1 MDLVF
6 EWDPRKDQANLEKHR
21 ITFSEATSVFAHPL
35 ARIFADEGHS
45 ADQQREIIIGHSQ
58 AKRLLLVS
66 FTEAAEGRVS
76 GSLAPG
82 AQPGGNSTI
91 MKNTSRP
98 EAKTSRSNGLQ
109 PEYRFDYTKAKP
121 NRFANRVRPGSVAVL
136 LDPDVAQVFQNAESV
151 NTVLRALLS
160 AMPGRRSRVR
170 R

>member
-1 MDLVF
+1 MVLVF

-21 ITFSEATSVFAHPL
+21 IAFSEATSVSAIHWRGFLRTKITPPTSS
-35 ARIFADEGHS
+35 ARSSS
-45 ADQQREIIIGHSQ
+45 ATRGRNGSCWCVSQ
-58 AKRLLLVS
+58 SQKLV
-66 FTEAAEGRVS
+66 GS
-76 GSLAPG
+76 GLSAPA

-91 MKNTSRP
+91 MKSRTRP

-121 NRFANRVRPGSVAVL
+121 NRFANRVRPGSVAIL
-136 LDPDVAQVFQNAESV
+136 LDPDVARVFQNAESV

-160 AMPGRRSRVR
+160 TMPARRTRAR

>member
-1 MDLVF
+1 
-6 EWDPRKDQANLEKHR
+6 
-21 ITFSEATSVFAHPL
+21 
-35 ARIFADEGHS
+35 
-45 ADQQREIIIGHSQ
+45 
-58 AKRLLLVS
+58 
-66 FTEAAEGRVS
+66 
-76 GSLAPG
+76 
-82 AQPGGNSTI
+82 

-109 PEYRFDYTKAKP
+109 AEYRFDYTKAKP

-160 AMPGRRSRVR
+160 AMPGRRSRGR